1 MPPDA
6 GPVRPIVFIHLPKTA
21 GMTLRGVL
29 ERVYA
34 GLPIAFL
41 GNLSKGGELAE
52 FAAMPEADR
61 RAHALVAGHF
71 PWGAQAVL
79 PGARTITVLRD
90 PIERLISVY
99 AFNKRAPNALH
110 HKAINEGD
118 LSLADCVES
127 GLLRGEY
134 NLQTNMLRDKRA
146 TTPEQALASATRNI
160 RACAAFGLVERFD
173 DTLAY
178 FARELRW
185 PADAID
191 PATREDRNITHNRAK
206 ADDLDPA
213 LLDTLRRE
221 TAIDRALYD
230 DAATLFEKRLADS

>member
-1 MPPDA
+1 MTADA

-29 ERVYA
+29 ERVYE
-34 GLPIAFL
+34 GHPIAFL

-90 PIERLISVY
+90 PVERLISVY
-99 AFNKRAPNALH
+99 AYNKRAPNALH

-134 NLQTNMLRDKRA
+134 NLQTNMLRDARA
-146 TTPEQALASATRNI
+146 KTAEQALASAKRNI

-178 FARELRW
+178 LARELRW

-191 PATREDRNITHNRAK
+191 PSQREDRNITANRAR
-206 ADDLDPA
+206 ADDLDPD
-213 LLDTLRRE
+213 LLETIRRE

-230 DAATLFEKRLADS
+230 DAADLFAKRTAG

>member
-1 MPPDA
+1 MPSDA
-6 GPVRPIVFIHLPKTA
+6 GPIRPIVFLHLPKTA

-29 ERVYA
+29 EHVYA
-34 GLPIAFL
+34 GHPIAFL

-52 FAAMPEADR
+52 FAARPEADR

-71 PWGAQAVL
+71 PWGSQVVL

-90 PIERLISVY
+90 PVERLISVY
-99 AFNKRAPNALH
+99 AYNKRAPNALH
-110 HKAINEGD
+110 HHAINEGN

-127 GLLRGEY
+127 GLLKGEY

-146 TTPEQALASATRNI
+146 TTPDQALASAKRNI

-173 DTLAY
+173 ETLAY
-178 FARELRW
+178 LASELRW

-191 PATREDRNITHNRAK
+191 PDQREDRNVTANRAK
-206 ADDLDPA
+206 ADDLEPS
-213 LLDTLRRE
+213 LLETLRRE

-230 DAATLFEKRLADS
+230 DATDLFNKRTAG